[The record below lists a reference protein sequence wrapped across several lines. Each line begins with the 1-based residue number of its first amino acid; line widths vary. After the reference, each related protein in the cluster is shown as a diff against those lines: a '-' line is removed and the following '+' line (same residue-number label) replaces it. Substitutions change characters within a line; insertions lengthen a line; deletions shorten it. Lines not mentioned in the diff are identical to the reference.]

1 MRKFHLSIPRDISI
15 SAYSRDQARGSP
27 SAPADG
33 RKTRNC
39 QHSNINTQHSK
50 LENQLLHLRNFAWH
64 AQCEFQISALS
75 SSGSSA
81 VPALSPTRS

>member
-15 SAYSRDQARGSP
+15 SAYSCDQARGSP
-27 SAPADG
+27 SAPADS
-33 RKTRNC
+33 RN
-39 QHSNINTQHSK
+39 SNINTQNPK

-64 AQCEFQISALS
+64 AQCEFRISTFS
-75 SSGSSA
+75 SFGSSA